1 MKQSPLRGGLGRC
14 LGTWSMLL
22 AFGFWLLPF
31 FSCASRVPRA
41 FGPLREVTVITD
53 HWQDVGK
60 TVEAIFTRQIPT
72 PQPEPEFL
80 LRVGTTEKFSAYS
93 KLRLLL
99 LIGTAQESLFQ
110 KILRGKI
117 DSLPDGEFGLFLLP
131 NAWVDNQWVLL
142 FIAKDPDRLAAG
154 IKLYSQRLHQ
164 TITEK
169 VLEQLTRATYQRGI
183 DSKLTNFLK
192 VRFGWQI
199 DVPVK
204 WLLQEKDSSSRFVY
218 IFNHFPDRSVFV
230 HWSDTTEQ
238 LTLENI
244 LNLRDELTT
253 KFYDGDSVDRQA
265 VIAETIQFLG
275 VPALRVRGV
284 WQNRVRVIGGPFVLY
299 AFNYQER
306 FFLLDGT
313 VFNPG
318 EKKLSNLFQLEAI
331 LRTFVPG

>member
-1 MKQSPLRGGLGRC
+1 M
-14 LGTWSMLL
+14 

-199 DVPVK
+199 DVP
-204 WLLQEKDSSSRFVY
+204 
-218 IFNHFPDRSVFV
+218 
-230 HWSDTTEQ
+230 
-238 LTLENI
+238 
-244 LNLRDELTT
+244 
-253 KFYDGDSVDRQA
+253 
-265 VIAETIQFLG
+265 
-275 VPALRVRGV
+275 
-284 WQNRVRVIGGPFVLY
+284 
-299 AFNYQER
+299 
-306 FFLLDGT
+306 
-313 VFNPG
+313 
-318 EKKLSNLFQLEAI
+318 
-331 LRTFVPG
+331 